1 MEQLIS
7 TLAELAGVM
16 VAAFIVTQVKPLVE
30 EWKLKIKNERLKEA
44 IVIFV
49 ESVEQ
54 TLKEQDPT
62 GAKRFAEVER
72 LLEQSG
78 YIVTDVVRSM
88 IEAAVYNINLKN

>member
-44 IVIFV
+44 IAIFV

-78 YIVTDVVRSM
+78 YIVTDVIRSM